1 MTPVRPAA
9 ALLVLALPLAACAGA
24 FPPALFDASP
34 ETTGSASVESRT
46 APEPPRMTRIEGWG
60 PVLATP
66 RALEGFPADL
76 QPRPGRNRTVDPCW
90 EAIAGATSRVGY
102 AHVEVSSLGPDR
114 RVGPDRYEG
123 IVEVRIVWAR
133 DGHHEVRRTTMR
145 CVATGDGRLVD
156 ARTLPREDG
165 EEGLGAE
172 PPA

>member
-1 MTPVRPAA
+1 MTPVRPVA
-9 ALLVLALPLAACAGA
+9 ALLALALPLAACAGG
-24 FPPALFDASP
+24 FPSLLPDAASP
-34 ETTGSASVESRT
+34 ETTGSAAGVAR
-46 APEPPRMTRIEGWG
+46 AGPARMTRIEGWG

-76 QPRPGRNRTVDPCW
+76 EPRPGRNRTVDPCW
-90 EAIAGATSRVGY
+90 EAIAGATARVGH